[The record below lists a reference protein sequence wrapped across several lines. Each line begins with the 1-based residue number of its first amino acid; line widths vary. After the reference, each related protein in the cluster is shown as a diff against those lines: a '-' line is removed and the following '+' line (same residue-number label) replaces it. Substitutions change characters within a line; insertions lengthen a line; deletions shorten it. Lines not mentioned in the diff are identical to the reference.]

1 MISQNED
8 DEIQN
13 NENHE
18 EMSSSQKNKENSFQN
33 EIQNQSKN
41 QNINNSSE
49 ENKINKI
56 NQTKH
61 NLTTQSYE
69 KEYQDEDGNLLDP
82 NDLSYNSEEDKAS
95 IIIFDMEI
103 NFVKNITQIDIVFLL
118 DTTKSVNPY
127 LKGIKRY
134 IRKLIFDAKKSV
146 SHYLNDDFDIL
157 NYGLVAYRDHDQE
170 GVQGSY
176 VSKILCDLNE
186 DYNVF
191 RQALYDVKCAGGDDT
206 CEAVVD
212 GLHEAVNL
220 INWREDSIKLLYHIC
235 GSPCHG
241 SAYNGVKKGGKKFD
255 KYPDGCPCGVDMKN
269 CLKGLRGKYIE
280 YNLIGLDVDLKDMAD
295 KFSDYIKVELV
306 EVNIQKEEGVPD
318 EQTVNDNN
326 DE

>member
-1 MISQNED
+1 MITQNED

-13 NENHE
+13 NENQE
-18 EMSSSQKNKENSFQN
+18 EVSSFKKNKENSSQN
-33 EIQNQSKN
+33 EIQNKNRN
-41 QNINNSSE
+41 QNLYNATE
-49 ENKINKI
+49 ENQI
-56 NQTKH
+56 NQTK
-61 NLTTQSYE
+61 NQLSSQSYE

-103 NFVKNITQIDIVFLL
+103 NFIKNITQIDIVFLL

-146 SHYLNDDFDIL
+146 SHYLSDDFDIL

-191 RQALYDVKCAGGDDT
+191 RQALYDVTCAGGDDT

-212 GLHEAVNL
+212 GLQEAVNL
-220 INWREDSIKLLYHIC
+220 ITWREDSIKLLYHIC

-241 SAYNGVKKGGKKFD
+241 SDYNGVKKGGKKFD
-255 KYPDGCPCGVDMKN
+255 KYADGCPCGVDMKN
-269 CLKGLRGKYIE
+269 CLKALRGKYIE
-280 YNLIGLDVDLKDMAD
+280 YNLIGLDTDLKDMAE

-306 EVNIQKEEGVPD
+306 EVNIPPQEGVPNN
-318 EQTVNDNN
+318 QTQNENDN
-326 DE
+326 E

>member
-1 MISQNED
+1 MIVQNED

-13 NENHE
+13 NETPAE
-18 EMSSSQKNKENSFQN
+18 EENIIQNNKENSFQN
-33 EIQNQSKN
+33 QNQITN
-41 QNINNSSE
+41 QNIYSE
-49 ENKINKI
+49 ENQIT
-56 NQTKH
+56 QTQGQIP
-61 NLTTQSYE
+61 TQSND
-69 KEYQDEDGNLLDP
+69 KAYQDEEGNLLDP
-82 NDLSYNSEEDKAS
+82 NDLSFNSEEDKTS

-103 NFVKNITQIDIVFLL
+103 NFIKNITQIDIVFLL

-157 NYGLVAYRDHDQE
+157 NYGLIAYRDHDQE

-191 RQALYDVKCAGGDDT
+191 RKALYDVKCAGGDDT

-212 GLHEAVNL
+212 GLQEAVNL
-220 INWREDSIKLLYHIC
+220 ISWREDSIKLLYHIC

-241 SAYNGVKKGGKKFD
+241 TAYNGVKKNKKFD
-255 KYPDGCPCGVDMKN
+255 KYPDGCPCGVDMKT
-269 CLKGLRGKYIE
+269 CLKSLRGKYIE
-280 YNLIGLDVDLKDMAD
+280 YNLIGLDEDLKDMAN

-306 EVNIQKEEGVPD
+306 EVNIPPQEGIPND
-318 EQTVNDNN
+318 QTKNDN
-326 DE
+326 ETE

>member
-1 MISQNED
+1 MITQNDD

-13 NENHE
+13 TENQE
-18 EMSSSQKNKENSFQN
+18 EVSSSKKNKENNSQN
-33 EIQNQSKN
+33 EIRNKNRN
-41 QNINNSSE
+41 QNFYNATE
-49 ENKINKI
+49 ENQI
-56 NQTKH
+56 NQTK
-61 NLTTQSYE
+61 NQLSSQSYE

-103 NFVKNITQIDIVFLL
+103 NFIKNITQIDIVFLL

-146 SHYLNDDFDIL
+146 SHYLSDDFDIL

-191 RQALYDVKCAGGDDT
+191 RQALYDVTCAGGDDT

-212 GLHEAVNL
+212 GLQEAVNL
-220 INWREDSIKLLYHIC
+220 ITWREDSIKLLYHIC

-241 SAYNGVKKGGKKFD
+241 SDYNGVIKGGKKFD
-255 KYPDGCPCGVDMKN
+255 KYADGCPCGVDMKN
-269 CLKGLRGKYIE
+269 CLKALRGKYIE
-280 YNLIGLDVDLKDMAD
+280 YNLIGLDTDLKDMAE

-306 EVNIQKEEGVPD
+306 EVNIPPQEGVPNN
-318 EQTVNDNN
+318 QTQNENEN
-326 DE
+326 E

>member
-1 MISQNED
+1 MIVQNED

-13 NENHE
+13 NETPAE
-18 EMSSSQKNKENSFQN
+18 EENIIQNNKENSFQN
-33 EIQNQSKN
+33 QNQITN
-41 QNINNSSE
+41 QNIYSE
-49 ENKINKI
+49 ENQIT
-56 NQTKH
+56 QTQGQIPA
-61 NLTTQSYE
+61 QSND
-69 KEYQDEDGNLLDP
+69 KAYQDEEGNLLDP
-82 NDLSYNSEEDKAS
+82 NDLSFNSEEDKTS

-103 NFVKNITQIDIVFLL
+103 NFIKNITQIDIVFLL

-191 RQALYDVKCAGGDDT
+191 RKALYDVKCAGGDDT

-212 GLHEAVNL
+212 GLQEAVNL
-220 INWREDSIKLLYHIC
+220 ISWREDSIKLLYHIC

-241 SAYNGVKKGGKKFD
+241 TAYNGVKKNKKFD
-255 KYPDGCPCGVDMKN
+255 KYPDGCPCGVDMKT
-269 CLKGLRGKYIE
+269 CLKSLRGKYIE
-280 YNLIGLDVDLKDMAD
+280 YNLIGLDEDLKDMAN

-306 EVNIQKEEGVPD
+306 EVNIPPQEGVPND
-318 EQTVNDNN
+318 QTKNDN
-326 DE
+326 ETQ

>member
-1 MISQNED
+1 MIVQNED

-13 NENHE
+13 NETPAE
-18 EMSSSQKNKENSFQN
+18 EENIIQNNKENSFQN
-33 EIQNQSKN
+33 QNQITN
-41 QNINNSSE
+41 QNIYSE
-49 ENKINKI
+49 ENQIT
-56 NQTKH
+56 QTQGQIP
-61 NLTTQSYE
+61 TQSND
-69 KEYQDEDGNLLDP
+69 KAYQDEEGNLLDP
-82 NDLSYNSEEDKAS
+82 NDLSFNSEEDKTS

-103 NFVKNITQIDIVFLL
+103 NFIKNITQIDIVFLL

-191 RQALYDVKCAGGDDT
+191 RKALYDVKCAGGDDT

-212 GLHEAVNL
+212 GLQEAVNL
-220 INWREDSIKLLYHIC
+220 ISWREDSIKLLYHIC

-241 SAYNGVKKGGKKFD
+241 SAYNGVKKNKKFD
-255 KYPDGCPCGVDMKN
+255 KYPDGCPCGVDMKT
-269 CLKGLRGKYIE
+269 CLKSLRGKYIE
-280 YNLIGLDVDLKDMAD
+280 YNLIGLDEDLKNMAN

-306 EVNIQKEEGVPD
+306 EVNIPPQEGVPND
-318 EQTVNDNN
+318 QTKNDN
-326 DE
+326 ETE

>member
-1 MISQNED
+1 MIVQNED

-13 NENHE
+13 NETPAE
-18 EMSSSQKNKENSFQN
+18 EENIIQNNKENSFQN
-33 EIQNQSKN
+33 QNQITN
-41 QNINNSSE
+41 QNIYSE
-49 ENKINKI
+49 ENQIT
-56 NQTKH
+56 QTQGQIP
-61 NLTTQSYE
+61 TQSND
-69 KEYQDEDGNLLDP
+69 KAYQDEEGNLLDP
-82 NDLSYNSEEDKAS
+82 NDLSFNSEEDKTS

-103 NFVKNITQIDIVFLL
+103 NFIKNITQIDIVFLL

-191 RQALYDVKCAGGDDT
+191 RKALYDVKCAGGDDT

-212 GLHEAVNL
+212 GLQEAVNL
-220 INWREDSIKLLYHIC
+220 ISWREDSIKLLYHIC

-241 SAYNGVKKGGKKFD
+241 TAYNGVKKNKKFD
-255 KYPDGCPCGVDMKN
+255 KYLDGCPCGVDMKT
-269 CLKGLRGKYIE
+269 CLKSLRGKYIE
-280 YNLIGLDVDLKDMAD
+280 YNLIGLDEDLKDMAN

-306 EVNIQKEEGVPD
+306 EVNIPPQEGVPND
-318 EQTVNDNN
+318 QTKNDN
-326 DE
+326 ETE

>member
-1 MISQNED
+1 MIVQNED

-13 NENHE
+13 NETPAE
-18 EMSSSQKNKENSFQN
+18 EENIIQNNKENSFQN
-33 EIQNQSKN
+33 QNQITN
-41 QNINNSSE
+41 QNIYSE
-49 ENKINKI
+49 ENQIT
-56 NQTKH
+56 QTQGQIP
-61 NLTTQSYE
+61 TQSND
-69 KEYQDEDGNLLDP
+69 KAYQDEEGNLLDP
-82 NDLSYNSEEDKAS
+82 NDLSFNSEEDKTS

-103 NFVKNITQIDIVFLL
+103 NFIKNITQIDIVFLL

-191 RQALYDVKCAGGDDT
+191 RKALYDVKCAGGDDT

-212 GLHEAVNL
+212 GLQEAVNL
-220 INWREDSIKLLYHIC
+220 ISWREDSIKLLYHIC

-241 SAYNGVKKGGKKFD
+241 TAYNGVKKNKKYD
-255 KYPDGCPCGVDMKN
+255 KYPDGCPCGVDMKT
-269 CLKGLRGKYIE
+269 CLKSLRGKYIE
-280 YNLIGLDVDLKDMAD
+280 YNLIGLDEDLKDMAN

-306 EVNIQKEEGVPD
+306 EVNIPPQEGVPND
-318 EQTVNDNN
+318 QTKNDN
-326 DE
+326 ETE

>member
-255 KYPDGCPCGVDMKN
+255 KYPNGCPCGVDMKN

-280 YNLIGLDVDLKDMAD
+280 YNLIGLDADLKDMAD

-318 EQTVNDNN
+318 VQTLNDND

>member
-1 MISQNED
+1 MIVQNED

-13 NENHE
+13 NETPAE
-18 EMSSSQKNKENSFQN
+18 EENIIQNNKENSFQN
-33 EIQNQSKN
+33 QITN
-41 QNINNSSE
+41 QNIYSE
-49 ENKINKI
+49 ENQIT
-56 NQTKH
+56 QTQGQIP
-61 NLTTQSYE
+61 TQSND
-69 KEYQDEDGNLLDP
+69 KAYQDEEGNLLDP
-82 NDLSYNSEEDKAS
+82 NDLSFNSEEDKTS

-103 NFVKNITQIDIVFLL
+103 NFIKNITQIDIVFLL

-191 RQALYDVKCAGGDDT
+191 RKALYDVKCAGGDDT

-212 GLHEAVNL
+212 GLQEAVNL
-220 INWREDSIKLLYHIC
+220 ISWREDSIKLLYHIC

-241 SAYNGVKKGGKKFD
+241 TAYNGVKKNKKFD
-255 KYPDGCPCGVDMKN
+255 KYPDGCPCGVDMKT
-269 CLKGLRGKYIE
+269 CLKSLRGKYIE
-280 YNLIGLDVDLKDMAD
+280 YNLIGLDEDLKDMAN

-306 EVNIQKEEGVPD
+306 EVNIPPQEGVPND
-318 EQTVNDNN
+318 QTKNDN
-326 DE
+326 ETQ

>member
-1 MISQNED
+1 MIVQNED

-13 NENHE
+13 NETPAE
-18 EMSSSQKNKENSFQN
+18 EENIIQNNKENSFQN
-33 EIQNQSKN
+33 QNQITN
-41 QNINNSSE
+41 QNIYSE
-49 ENKINKI
+49 ENQIT
-56 NQTKH
+56 QTQGQIP
-61 NLTTQSYE
+61 TQSND
-69 KEYQDEDGNLLDP
+69 KAYQDEEGNLLDP
-82 NDLSYNSEEDKAS
+82 NDLSFNSEEDKTS

-103 NFVKNITQIDIVFLL
+103 NFIKNITQIDIVFLL

-186 DYNVF
+186 DYNMF
-191 RQALYDVKCAGGDDT
+191 RKALYDVKCAGGDDT

-212 GLHEAVNL
+212 GLQEAVNL
-220 INWREDSIKLLYHIC
+220 ISWREDSIKLLYHIC

-241 SAYNGVKKGGKKFD
+241 TAYNGVKKNKKFD
-255 KYPDGCPCGVDMKN
+255 KYPDGCPCGVDMKT
-269 CLKGLRGKYIE
+269 CLKSLRGKYIE
-280 YNLIGLDVDLKDMAD
+280 YNLIGLDEDLKNMAN

-306 EVNIQKEEGVPD
+306 EVNIPPQEGVPND
-318 EQTVNDNN
+318 QTKNDN
-326 DE
+326 ETE

>member
-1 MISQNED
+1 MIVQNED

-13 NENHE
+13 NETPAE
-18 EMSSSQKNKENSFQN
+18 EENIIQNNKENSFQN
-33 EIQNQSKN
+33 QNQITN
-41 QNINNSSE
+41 QNIYSE
-49 ENKINKI
+49 ENQIT
-56 NQTKH
+56 QTQGQIPA
-61 NLTTQSYE
+61 QSND
-69 KEYQDEDGNLLDP
+69 KAYQDEEGNLLDP
-82 NDLSYNSEEDKAS
+82 NDLSFNSEEDKTS

-103 NFVKNITQIDIVFLL
+103 NFIKNITQIDIVFLL

-191 RQALYDVKCAGGDDT
+191 RKALYDVKCAGGDDI

-212 GLHEAVNL
+212 GLQEAVNL
-220 INWREDSIKLLYHIC
+220 ISWREDSIKLLYHIC

-241 SAYNGVKKGGKKFD
+241 TAYNGVKKNKKFD
-255 KYPDGCPCGVDMKN
+255 KYPDGCPCGVDMKT
-269 CLKGLRGKYIE
+269 CLKSLRGKYIE
-280 YNLIGLDVDLKDMAD
+280 YNLIGLDEDLKNMAN

-306 EVNIQKEEGVPD
+306 EVNIPPQEGVPND
-318 EQTVNDNN
+318 QTKNDN
-326 DE
+326 ETE

>member
-1 MISQNED
+1 MIVQNED

-13 NENHE
+13 NETPAE
-18 EMSSSQKNKENSFQN
+18 EENIIQNNKENSFQN
-33 EIQNQSKN
+33 QNQIIN
-41 QNINNSSE
+41 QNIYSE
-49 ENKINKI
+49 ENQIT
-56 NQTKH
+56 QTQGQIP
-61 NLTTQSYE
+61 TQSND
-69 KEYQDEDGNLLDP
+69 KAYQDEEGNLLDP
-82 NDLSYNSEEDKAS
+82 NDLSFNSEEDKTS

-103 NFVKNITQIDIVFLL
+103 NFIKNIAQIDIVFLL

-191 RQALYDVKCAGGDDT
+191 RKALYDVKCAGGDDT

-212 GLHEAVNL
+212 GLQEAVNL
-220 INWREDSIKLLYHIC
+220 ISWREDSIKLLYHIC

-241 SAYNGVKKGGKKFD
+241 TAYNGVKKNKKFD
-255 KYPDGCPCGVDMKN
+255 KYPDGCPCGIDMKT
-269 CLKGLRGKYIE
+269 CLKSLRGKYIE
-280 YNLIGLDVDLKDMAD
+280 YNLIGLDEDLKDMAN

-306 EVNIQKEEGVPD
+306 EVNIPPQEGVPND
-318 EQTVNDNN
+318 QTKNDN
-326 DE
+326 ETE

>member
-1 MISQNED
+1 MIVQNED

-13 NENHE
+13 NETPAE
-18 EMSSSQKNKENSFQN
+18 EENIIQNNKENSFQN
-33 EIQNQSKN
+33 QNQITN
-41 QNINNSSE
+41 QNIYSE
-49 ENKINKI
+49 ENQIT
-56 NQTKH
+56 QTQGQIPA
-61 NLTTQSYE
+61 QSND
-69 KEYQDEDGNLLDP
+69 KAYQDEEGNLLDP
-82 NDLSYNSEEDKAS
+82 NDLSFNSEEDKTS

-103 NFVKNITQIDIVFLL
+103 NFIKNITQIDIVFLL

-191 RQALYDVKCAGGDDT
+191 RKALYDVKCAGGDDT

-212 GLHEAVNL
+212 GLQEAVNL
-220 INWREDSIKLLYHIC
+220 ISWREDSIKLLYHIC

-241 SAYNGVKKGGKKFD
+241 TAYNGVKKNKKFD
-255 KYPDGCPCGVDMKN
+255 KYPDGCPCGVDMKT
-269 CLKGLRGKYIE
+269 CLKSLRGKYIE
-280 YNLIGLDVDLKDMAD
+280 YNLIGLDEDLKDMAN

-306 EVNIQKEEGVPD
+306 EVNIPPQEGVPND
-318 EQTVNDNN
+318 QTKNDNEN
-326 DE
+326 E

>member
-1 MISQNED
+1 MIVQNED

-13 NENHE
+13 NETPAE
-18 EMSSSQKNKENSFQN
+18 EENIIQNNKENSFQN
-33 EIQNQSKN
+33 QNQITN
-41 QNINNSSE
+41 QNIYSE
-49 ENKINKI
+49 ENQIT
-56 NQTKH
+56 QTQGQIP
-61 NLTTQSYE
+61 TQSND
-69 KEYQDEDGNLLDP
+69 KAYQDEEGNLLDP
-82 NDLSYNSEEDKAS
+82 NDLSFNSEEDKTS

-103 NFVKNITQIDIVFLL
+103 NFIKNIAQIDIVFLL

-191 RQALYDVKCAGGDDT
+191 RQALYDVKCVGGDDT

-212 GLHEAVNL
+212 GLQEAVNL
-220 INWREDSIKLLYHIC
+220 ISWREDSIKLLYHIC

-241 SAYNGVKKGGKKFD
+241 TAYNGVKKNKKFD
-255 KYPDGCPCGVDMKN
+255 KYPDGCPCGIDMKT
-269 CLKGLRGKYIE
+269 CLKSLRGKYIE
-280 YNLIGLDVDLKDMAD
+280 YNLIGLDEDLKDMAN

-306 EVNIQKEEGVPD
+306 EVNIPPQEGVPND
-318 EQTVNDNN
+318 QTKNDN
-326 DE
+326 ETE

>member
-1 MISQNED
+1 MIVQNED

-13 NENHE
+13 NETPAE
-18 EMSSSQKNKENSFQN
+18 EENIIQNNKENSFQN
-33 EIQNQSKN
+33 QNQITN
-41 QNINNSSE
+41 QNIYSE
-49 ENKINKI
+49 ENQIT
-56 NQTKH
+56 QTQGQIP
-61 NLTTQSYE
+61 TQSND
-69 KEYQDEDGNLLDP
+69 KAYQDEEGNLLDP
-82 NDLSYNSEEDKAS
+82 NDLSFNSEEDKTS

-103 NFVKNITQIDIVFLL
+103 NFIKNITQIDIVFLL

-191 RQALYDVKCAGGDDT
+191 RKALYDVKCAGGDDT

-212 GLHEAVNL
+212 GLQEAVNL
-220 INWREDSIKLLYHIC
+220 ISWREDSIKLLYHIC

-241 SAYNGVKKGGKKFD
+241 TAYNGVKKNKKFD
-255 KYPDGCPCGVDMKN
+255 KYPDGCPCGVDMKT
-269 CLKGLRGKYIE
+269 CLKSLRGKYIE
-280 YNLIGLDVDLKDMAD
+280 YNLIDLDEDLKDMAN

-306 EVNIQKEEGVPD
+306 EVNIPPQEGVPND
-318 EQTVNDNN
+318 QTKNDN
-326 DE
+326 ETE

>member
-1 MISQNED
+1 MIVQNED

-13 NENHE
+13 NETPAE
-18 EMSSSQKNKENSFQN
+18 EENIIQNNKENSFQN
-33 EIQNQSKN
+33 QNQITN
-41 QNINNSSE
+41 QNIYSE
-49 ENKINKI
+49 ENQIT
-56 NQTKH
+56 QTQGQIP
-61 NLTTQSYE
+61 TQSND
-69 KEYQDEDGNLLDP
+69 KAYQDEEGNLLDP
-82 NDLSYNSEEDKAS
+82 NDLSFNSEEDKTS

-103 NFVKNITQIDIVFLL
+103 NFIKNIAQIDIVFLL

-191 RQALYDVKCAGGDDT
+191 RKALYDVKCAGGDDT

-212 GLHEAVNL
+212 GLQEAVNL
-220 INWREDSIKLLYHIC
+220 ISWREDSIKLLYHIC

-241 SAYNGVKKGGKKFD
+241 TAYNGVKKNKKFD
-255 KYPDGCPCGVDMKN
+255 KYPDGCPCGVDMKT
-269 CLKGLRGKYIE
+269 CLKSLRGKHIE
-280 YNLIGLDVDLKDMAD
+280 YNLIGLDEDLKDMAN

-306 EVNIQKEEGVPD
+306 EVNIPPQEGVPND
-318 EQTVNDNN
+318 QTKNDN
-326 DE
+326 ETE

>member
-1 MISQNED
+1 MIVQNED

-13 NENHE
+13 NETPAE
-18 EMSSSQKNKENSFQN
+18 EENIIQNNKENSFQN
-33 EIQNQSKN
+33 QNQITN
-41 QNINNSSE
+41 QNIYSE
-49 ENKINKI
+49 ENQIT
-56 NQTKH
+56 QTQGQIP
-61 NLTTQSYE
+61 TQSND
-69 KEYQDEDGNLLDP
+69 KAYQDEEGNLLDP
-82 NDLSYNSEEDKAS
+82 NDLSFNSEEDKTS

-103 NFVKNITQIDIVFLL
+103 NFIKNITQIDIVFLL

-191 RQALYDVKCAGGDDT
+191 RKALYDVKCAGGDDT

-212 GLHEAVNL
+212 GLQEAVNL
-220 INWREDSIKLLYHIC
+220 ISWREDSIKLLYHIC

-241 SAYNGVKKGGKKFD
+241 TAYNGVKKNKKFD
-255 KYPDGCPCGVDMKN
+255 KYPDGCPCGVDMKT
-269 CLKGLRGKYIE
+269 CLKSLRGKYIE
-280 YNLIGLDVDLKDMAD
+280 YNLIGLDEDLKDMAN

-306 EVNIQKEEGVPD
+306 EVNIPPQEGVPND
-318 EQTVNDNN
+318 QTKNDN
-326 DE
+326 ETQ

>member
-1 MISQNED
+1 MIVQNED

-13 NENHE
+13 NETPAE
-18 EMSSSQKNKENSFQN
+18 EENIIQNNKENSFQN
-33 EIQNQSKN
+33 QNQITN
-41 QNINNSSE
+41 QNIYSE
-49 ENKINKI
+49 ENQIT
-56 NQTKH
+56 QTQGQIP
-61 NLTTQSYE
+61 TQSND
-69 KEYQDEDGNLLDP
+69 KAYQDEEGNLLDP
-82 NDLSYNSEEDKAS
+82 NDLSFNSEEDKTS

-103 NFVKNITQIDIVFLL
+103 NFIKNITQIDIVFLL

-186 DYNVF
+186 DYNMF
-191 RQALYDVKCAGGDDT
+191 RKALYDVKCAGGDDT

-212 GLHEAVNL
+212 GLQEAVNL
-220 INWREDSIKLLYHIC
+220 ISWREDSIKLLYHIC

-241 SAYNGVKKGGKKFD
+241 TAYNGVKKNKKFD
-255 KYPDGCPCGVDMKN
+255 KYPDGCPCGVDMKT
-269 CLKGLRGKYIE
+269 CLKSLRGKYIE
-280 YNLIGLDVDLKDMAD
+280 YNLIGLDEDLKDMAN

-306 EVNIQKEEGVPD
+306 EVNIPPQEGVPND
-318 EQTVNDNN
+318 QTKNDN
-326 DE
+326 ETE

>member
-1 MISQNED
+1 MIVQNED

-13 NENHE
+13 NETPAE
-18 EMSSSQKNKENSFQN
+18 EENIIQNNKENSFQN
-33 EIQNQSKN
+33 QNQITN
-41 QNINNSSE
+41 QNIYSE
-49 ENKINKI
+49 ENQIT
-56 NQTKH
+56 QTQGQIP
-61 NLTTQSYE
+61 TQSND
-69 KEYQDEDGNLLDP
+69 KAYQDEEGNLLDP
-82 NDLSYNSEEDKAS
+82 NDLSFNSEEDKTS

-103 NFVKNITQIDIVFLL
+103 NFIKNIAQIDIVFLL

-191 RQALYDVKCAGGDDT
+191 RKALYDVKCAGGDDT

-212 GLHEAVNL
+212 GLQEAVNL
-220 INWREDSIKLLYHIC
+220 ISWREDSIKLLYHIC

-241 SAYNGVKKGGKKFD
+241 TAYNGVKKNKKFD
-255 KYPDGCPCGVDMKN
+255 KYPDGCPCGVDMKT
-269 CLKGLRGKYIE
+269 CLKSLRGKYIE
-280 YNLIGLDVDLKDMAD
+280 YNLIGLDEDLKDMAN

-306 EVNIQKEEGVPD
+306 EVNIPPQEGVPND
-318 EQTVNDNN
+318 QTKNDN
-326 DE
+326 ETQ

>member
-1 MISQNED
+1 MIVQNEV

-13 NENHE
+13 NETPAE
-18 EMSSSQKNKENSFQN
+18 EENIIQNNKENSFQN
-33 EIQNQSKN
+33 QNQITN
-41 QNINNSSE
+41 QNIYSE
-49 ENKINKI
+49 ENQIT
-56 NQTKH
+56 QTQGQIP
-61 NLTTQSYE
+61 TQSND
-69 KEYQDEDGNLLDP
+69 KAYQDEEGNLLDP
-82 NDLSYNSEEDKAS
+82 NDLSFNSEEDKTS

-103 NFVKNITQIDIVFLL
+103 NFIKNIAQIDIVFLL

-191 RQALYDVKCAGGDDT
+191 RKALYDVKCAGGDDT

-212 GLHEAVNL
+212 GLQEAVNL
-220 INWREDSIKLLYHIC
+220 ISWREDSIKLLYHIC

-241 SAYNGVKKGGKKFD
+241 TAYNGVKKNKKFD
-255 KYPDGCPCGVDMKN
+255 KYPDGCPCGVDMKT
-269 CLKGLRGKYIE
+269 CLKSLRGKYIE
-280 YNLIGLDVDLKDMAD
+280 YNLIGLDEDLKNMAN

-306 EVNIQKEEGVPD
+306 EVNIPPQEGVPND
-318 EQTVNDNN
+318 QTKNDN
-326 DE
+326 ETE

>member
-191 RQALYDVKCAGGDDT
+191 RQALYDVKCVGGDDT

-255 KYPDGCPCGVDMKN
+255 KYPNGCPCGVDMKN

-280 YNLIGLDVDLKDMAD
+280 YNLIGLDADLKDMAD

-306 EVNIQKEEGVPD
+306 EVSIQKEEGVPD

>member
-13 NENHE
+13 NENHG

-191 RQALYDVKCAGGDDT
+191 RQALYDVKCVGGDDT

-280 YNLIGLDVDLKDMAD
+280 YNLIGLDADLKDMAD

-318 EQTVNDNN
+318 VQTLNDND

>member
-1 MISQNED
+1 MIVQNED

-13 NENHE
+13 NETPAE
-18 EMSSSQKNKENSFQN
+18 EENIIQNNKENSFQN
-33 EIQNQSKN
+33 QNQITN
-41 QNINNSSE
+41 QKIYSE
-49 ENKINKI
+49 ENQIT
-56 NQTKH
+56 QTQGQIP
-61 NLTTQSYE
+61 TQSND
-69 KEYQDEDGNLLDP
+69 KAYQDEEGNLLDP
-82 NDLSYNSEEDKAS
+82 NDLSFNSEEDKTS

-103 NFVKNITQIDIVFLL
+103 NFIKNITQIDIVFLL

-191 RQALYDVKCAGGDDT
+191 RKALYDVKCAGGDDT

-212 GLHEAVNL
+212 GLQEAVNL
-220 INWREDSIKLLYHIC
+220 ISWREDSIKLLYHIC

-241 SAYNGVKKGGKKFD
+241 TAYNGVKKNKKFD
-255 KYPDGCPCGVDMKN
+255 RYPDGCPCGVDMKT
-269 CLKGLRGKYIE
+269 CLKSLRGKYIE
-280 YNLIGLDVDLKDMAD
+280 YNLIGLDEDLKDMAN

-306 EVNIQKEEGVPD
+306 EVNIPPQEGVPND
-318 EQTVNDNN
+318 QTKNDN
-326 DE
+326 ETQ

>member
-1 MISQNED
+1 MIVQNED

-13 NENHE
+13 NETPAE
-18 EMSSSQKNKENSFQN
+18 EENIIQNNKENSFQN
-33 EIQNQSKN
+33 QNQITN
-41 QNINNSSE
+41 QNIYSE
-49 ENKINKI
+49 ENQIT
-56 NQTKH
+56 QTQGQIP
-61 NLTTQSYE
+61 TQSND
-69 KEYQDEDGNLLDP
+69 KAYQDEEGNLLDP
-82 NDLSYNSEEDKAS
+82 NDLSFNSEEDKTS

-103 NFVKNITQIDIVFLL
+103 NFIKNIAQIDIVFLL

-191 RQALYDVKCAGGDDT
+191 RKALYDVKCAGGDDT

-212 GLHEAVNL
+212 GLQEAVNL
-220 INWREDSIKLLYHIC
+220 ISWREDSIKLLYHIC

-241 SAYNGVKKGGKKFD
+241 TAYNGVKKNKKFD
-255 KYPDGCPCGVDMKN
+255 KYPDGCPCGIDMKT
-269 CLKGLRGKYIE
+269 CLKSLRGKYIE
-280 YNLIGLDVDLKDMAD
+280 YNLIGLDEDLKDMAN

-306 EVNIQKEEGVPD
+306 EVNIPPQEGVPND
-318 EQTVNDNN
+318 QTKNDN
-326 DE
+326 ETE

>member
-1 MISQNED
+1 MIVQNED

-13 NENHE
+13 NETPAE
-18 EMSSSQKNKENSFQN
+18 EENIIQNNKENSFQN
-33 EIQNQSKN
+33 QNQITN
-41 QNINNSSE
+41 QNIYSE
-49 ENKINKI
+49 ENQIT
-56 NQTKH
+56 QTQGQIP
-61 NLTTQSYE
+61 TQSND
-69 KEYQDEDGNLLDP
+69 KAYQDEEGNLLDP
-82 NDLSYNSEEDKAS
+82 NDLSFNSEEDKTS

-103 NFVKNITQIDIVFLL
+103 NFIKNITQIDIVFLL

-186 DYNVF
+186 EYNVF
-191 RQALYDVKCAGGDDT
+191 RKALYDVKCAGGDDT

-212 GLHEAVNL
+212 GLQEAVNL
-220 INWREDSIKLLYHIC
+220 ISWREDSIKLLYHIC

-241 SAYNGVKKGGKKFD
+241 TAYNGVKKNKKFD
-255 KYPDGCPCGVDMKN
+255 KYPDGCPCGVDMKT
-269 CLKGLRGKYIE
+269 CLKSLRGKYIE
-280 YNLIGLDVDLKDMAD
+280 YNLIGLDEDLKDMAN

-306 EVNIQKEEGVPD
+306 EVNIPPQEGVPND
-318 EQTVNDNN
+318 QTKNDN
-326 DE
+326 ETE

>member
-1 MISQNED
+1 MIVQNED

-13 NENHE
+13 NETPAE
-18 EMSSSQKNKENSFQN
+18 EENIIQNNKENSFQN
-33 EIQNQSKN
+33 QNQITN
-41 QNINNSSE
+41 QNIYSE
-49 ENKINKI
+49 ENQIT
-56 NQTKH
+56 QTQGQIPA
-61 NLTTQSYE
+61 QSND
-69 KEYQDEDGNLLDP
+69 KAYQDEEGNLLDP
-82 NDLSYNSEEDKAS
+82 NDLSFNSEEDKTS

-103 NFVKNITQIDIVFLL
+103 NFIKNITQIDIVFLL

-191 RQALYDVKCAGGDDT
+191 RKALYDVKCAGGDDT

-212 GLHEAVNL
+212 GLQEAVNL
-220 INWREDSIKLLYHIC
+220 ISWREDSIKLLYHIC

-241 SAYNGVKKGGKKFD
+241 TAYNGVKKNKKFD
-255 KYPDGCPCGVDMKN
+255 KYPDGCPCGVDMKT
-269 CLKGLRGKYIE
+269 CLKSLRGKYIE
-280 YNLIGLDVDLKDMAD
+280 YNLIGLDEDLKDMAN

-306 EVNIQKEEGVPD
+306 EVNIPPQEGVPND
-318 EQTVNDNN
+318 QTKNDN
-326 DE
+326 ETE

>member
-1 MISQNED
+1 MIVQNED

-13 NENHE
+13 NETPAE
-18 EMSSSQKNKENSFQN
+18 EENIIQNNKENSFQN
-33 EIQNQSKN
+33 QNQITN
-41 QNINNSSE
+41 QNIYSE
-49 ENKINKI
+49 ENQIT
-56 NQTKH
+56 QTQGQIPA
-61 NLTTQSYE
+61 QSND
-69 KEYQDEDGNLLDP
+69 KAYQDEEGNLLDP
-82 NDLSYNSEEDKAS
+82 NDLSFNSEEDKTS

-103 NFVKNITQIDIVFLL
+103 NFIKNITQIDIVFLL

-191 RQALYDVKCAGGDDT
+191 RKALYDVKCAGGDDT

-212 GLHEAVNL
+212 GLQEAVNL
-220 INWREDSIKLLYHIC
+220 ISWREDSIKLLYHIC

-241 SAYNGVKKGGKKFD
+241 TAYNGVKKNKKFD
-255 KYPDGCPCGVDMKN
+255 KYPDGCPCGVDMKT
-269 CLKGLRGKYIE
+269 CLKSLRGKYIE
-280 YNLIGLDVDLKDMAD
+280 YNLIGLDEDLKNMAN

-306 EVNIQKEEGVPD
+306 EVNIPPQEGVPND
-318 EQTVNDNN
+318 QTKNDN
-326 DE
+326 ETE

>member
-1 MISQNED
+1 MIVQNED

-13 NENHE
+13 NETPAE
-18 EMSSSQKNKENSFQN
+18 EENIIQNNKENSFQN
-33 EIQNQSKN
+33 QNQITN
-41 QNINNSSE
+41 QKIYSE
-49 ENKINKI
+49 ENQIT
-56 NQTKH
+56 QTQGQIP
-61 NLTTQSYE
+61 TQSND
-69 KEYQDEDGNLLDP
+69 KAYQDEEGNLLDP
-82 NDLSYNSEEDKAS
+82 NDLSFNSEEDKTS

-103 NFVKNITQIDIVFLL
+103 NFIKNIAQIDIVFLL

-191 RQALYDVKCAGGDDT
+191 RKALYDVKCAGGDDT

-212 GLHEAVNL
+212 GLQEAVNL
-220 INWREDSIKLLYHIC
+220 ISWREDSIKLLYHIC

-241 SAYNGVKKGGKKFD
+241 TAYNGVKKNKKFD
-255 KYPDGCPCGVDMKN
+255 KYPDGCPCGVDMKT
-269 CLKGLRGKYIE
+269 CLKSLRGKYIE
-280 YNLIGLDVDLKDMAD
+280 YNLIGLDEDLKDMAN

-306 EVNIQKEEGVPD
+306 EVNIPPQEGVPND
-318 EQTVNDNN
+318 QTKNDN
-326 DE
+326 ETQ

>member
-1 MISQNED
+1 MIVQNED

-13 NENHE
+13 NETPAE
-18 EMSSSQKNKENSFQN
+18 EENIIQNNKENSFQN
-33 EIQNQSKN
+33 QNQITN
-41 QNINNSSE
+41 QNIYSE
-49 ENKINKI
+49 ENQIT
-56 NQTKH
+56 QTQGQIP
-61 NLTTQSYE
+61 TQSND
-69 KEYQDEDGNLLDP
+69 KAYQDEEGNLLDP
-82 NDLSYNSEEDKAS
+82 NDLSFNSEEDKTS

-103 NFVKNITQIDIVFLL
+103 NFIKNITQIDIVFLL

-186 DYNVF
+186 DYNMF
-191 RQALYDVKCAGGDDT
+191 RKALYDVKCAGGDDT

-212 GLHEAVNL
+212 GLQEAVNL
-220 INWREDSIKLLYHIC
+220 ISWREDSVKLLYHIC

-241 SAYNGVKKGGKKFD
+241 TAYNGVKKNKKFD
-255 KYPDGCPCGVDMKN
+255 KYPDGCPCGVDMKT
-269 CLKGLRGKYIE
+269 CLKSLRGKYIE
-280 YNLIGLDVDLKDMAD
+280 YNLIGLDEDLKDMAN

-306 EVNIQKEEGVPD
+306 EVNIPPQEGVPND
-318 EQTVNDNN
+318 QTKNDNEN
-326 DE
+326 E

>member
-1 MISQNED
+1 MIVQNED

-13 NENHE
+13 NETPAE
-18 EMSSSQKNKENSFQN
+18 EENIIQNNKENSFQN
-33 EIQNQSKN
+33 QNQITN
-41 QNINNSSE
+41 QNIYSE
-49 ENKINKI
+49 ENQIT
-56 NQTKH
+56 QTQGQIP
-61 NLTTQSYE
+61 TQSND
-69 KEYQDEDGNLLDP
+69 KAYQDEEGNLLDP
-82 NDLSYNSEEDKAS
+82 NDLSFNSEEDKTS

-103 NFVKNITQIDIVFLL
+103 NFIKNITQIDIVFLL

-134 IRKLIFDAKKSV
+134 IRKLIFDAKKSL

-191 RQALYDVKCAGGDDT
+191 RKALYDVKCAGGDDT

-212 GLHEAVNL
+212 GLQEAVNL
-220 INWREDSIKLLYHIC
+220 ISWREDSIKLLYHIC

-241 SAYNGVKKGGKKFD
+241 TAYNGVKKNKKFD
-255 KYPDGCPCGVDMKN
+255 KYPDGCPCGVDKKT
-269 CLKGLRGKYIE
+269 CLKSLRGKYIE
-280 YNLIGLDVDLKDMAD
+280 YNLIGLDEDLKDMAN

-306 EVNIQKEEGVPD
+306 EVNIPPQEGIPND
-318 EQTVNDNN
+318 QTKNDN
-326 DE
+326 ETE

>member
-1 MISQNED
+1 MIVQNED

-13 NENHE
+13 NETPAE
-18 EMSSSQKNKENSFQN
+18 EENIIQNNKENSFQN
-33 EIQNQSKN
+33 QNQITN
-41 QNINNSSE
+41 QNIYSE
-49 ENKINKI
+49 ENQIT
-56 NQTKH
+56 QTQGQIPA
-61 NLTTQSYE
+61 QSND
-69 KEYQDEDGNLLDP
+69 KAYQDEEGNLLDP
-82 NDLSYNSEEDKAS
+82 NDLSFNSEEDKTS

-103 NFVKNITQIDIVFLL
+103 NFIKNIAQIDIVFLL

-191 RQALYDVKCAGGDDT
+191 RKALYDVKCAGGDDT

-212 GLHEAVNL
+212 GLQEAVNL
-220 INWREDSIKLLYHIC
+220 ISWREDSIKLLYHIC

-241 SAYNGVKKGGKKFD
+241 TAYNGVKKNKKFD
-255 KYPDGCPCGVDMKN
+255 KYPDGCPCGVDMKT
-269 CLKGLRGKYIE
+269 CLKSLRGKYIE
-280 YNLIGLDVDLKDMAD
+280 YNLIGLDEDLKDMAN

-306 EVNIQKEEGVPD
+306 EVNIPPQEGVPND
-318 EQTVNDNN
+318 QTKNDN
-326 DE
+326 ETQ

>member
-1 MISQNED
+1 MIVQNED

-13 NENHE
+13 NETPAE
-18 EMSSSQKNKENSFQN
+18 EENIIQNNKENSFQN
-33 EIQNQSKN
+33 QNQITN
-41 QNINNSSE
+41 QNIYSE
-49 ENKINKI
+49 ENQIT
-56 NQTKH
+56 QTQGQIP
-61 NLTTQSYE
+61 TQSND
-69 KEYQDEDGNLLDP
+69 KAYQDEEGNLLDP
-82 NDLSYNSEEDKAS
+82 NDLSFNSEEDKTS

-103 NFVKNITQIDIVFLL
+103 NFIKNITQIDIVFLL

-191 RQALYDVKCAGGDDT
+191 RKALYDVKCAGGDDT

-212 GLHEAVNL
+212 GLQEAVNL
-220 INWREDSIKLLYHIC
+220 ISWREDSIKLLYHIC

-241 SAYNGVKKGGKKFD
+241 TAYNGVKKNKKFD
-255 KYPDGCPCGVDMKN
+255 KYPDGCPCGVDMKT
-269 CLKGLRGKYIE
+269 CLKSLRGKYIE
-280 YNLIGLDVDLKDMAD
+280 YNLIGLDEDLKDMAN

-306 EVNIQKEEGVPD
+306 EVNIPPQEGVPND
-318 EQTVNDNN
+318 QTKNDNEN
-326 DE
+326 E

>member
-1 MISQNED
+1 MIVQNED

-13 NENHE
+13 NETPAE
-18 EMSSSQKNKENSFQN
+18 EENIIQNNKEKSFQN
-33 EIQNQSKN
+33 QNQITN
-41 QNINNSSE
+41 QNIYSE
-49 ENKINKI
+49 ENQIT
-56 NQTKH
+56 QTQGQIP
-61 NLTTQSYE
+61 TQSND
-69 KEYQDEDGNLLDP
+69 KAYQDEEGNLLDP
-82 NDLSYNSEEDKAS
+82 NDLSFNSEEDKTS

-103 NFVKNITQIDIVFLL
+103 NFIKNITQIDIVFLL

-191 RQALYDVKCAGGDDT
+191 RKALYDVKCAGGDDT

-212 GLHEAVNL
+212 GLQEAVNL
-220 INWREDSIKLLYHIC
+220 ISWREDSIKLLYHIC

-241 SAYNGVKKGGKKFD
+241 TAYNGVKKNKKFD
-255 KYPDGCPCGVDMKN
+255 KYPDGCPCGVDMKT
-269 CLKGLRGKYIE
+269 CLKSLRGKYIE
-280 YNLIGLDVDLKDMAD
+280 YNLIGLDEDLKDMAN

-306 EVNIQKEEGVPD
+306 EVNIPPQEGVPND
-318 EQTVNDNN
+318 QTKNDN
-326 DE
+326 ETE

>member
-1 MISQNED
+1 MIVQNED

-13 NENHE
+13 NETPAE
-18 EMSSSQKNKENSFQN
+18 EENIIQNNKENSFQN
-33 EIQNQSKN
+33 
-41 QNINNSSE
+41 QNIYSE
-49 ENKINKI
+49 ENQIT
-56 NQTKH
+56 QTQGQIP
-61 NLTTQSYE
+61 TQSND
-69 KEYQDEDGNLLDP
+69 KAYQDEEGNLLDP
-82 NDLSYNSEEDKAS
+82 NDLSFNSEEDKTS

-103 NFVKNITQIDIVFLL
+103 NFIKNIAQIDIVFLL

-191 RQALYDVKCAGGDDT
+191 RKALYDVKCAGGDDT

-212 GLHEAVNL
+212 GLQEAVNL
-220 INWREDSIKLLYHIC
+220 ISWREDSIKLLYHIC

-241 SAYNGVKKGGKKFD
+241 TAYNGVKKNKKFD
-255 KYPDGCPCGVDMKN
+255 RYPDGCPCGVDMKT
-269 CLKGLRGKYIE
+269 CLKSLRGKYIE
-280 YNLIGLDVDLKDMAD
+280 YNLIGLDEDLKGMAN

-306 EVNIQKEEGVPD
+306 EVNIPPQEGVPND
-318 EQTVNDNN
+318 QTKNDN
-326 DE
+326 ETE

>member
-1 MISQNED
+1 MIVQNED

-13 NENHE
+13 NETPAE
-18 EMSSSQKNKENSFQN
+18 EENIIQNNKENSFQN
-33 EIQNQSKN
+33 QNQITN
-41 QNINNSSE
+41 QNIYSE
-49 ENKINKI
+49 ENQIT
-56 NQTKH
+56 QTQGQIP
-61 NLTTQSYE
+61 TQSND
-69 KEYQDEDGNLLDP
+69 KAYQDEEGNLLDP
-82 NDLSYNSEEDKAS
+82 NDLSFNSEEDKTS

-103 NFVKNITQIDIVFLL
+103 NFIKNIAQIDIVFLL

-191 RQALYDVKCAGGDDT
+191 RKALYDVKCAGGDDT

-212 GLHEAVNL
+212 GLQEAVNL
-220 INWREDSIKLLYHIC
+220 ISWREDSIKLLYHIC

-241 SAYNGVKKGGKKFD
+241 TAYNGVKKNKKFD
-255 KYPDGCPCGVDMKN
+255 KYPDGCPCGVDIKT
-269 CLKGLRGKYIE
+269 CLKSLRGKYIE
-280 YNLIGLDVDLKDMAD
+280 YNLIGLDEDLKDMAN

-306 EVNIQKEEGVPD
+306 EVNIPPQEGVPND
-318 EQTVNDNN
+318 QTKNDN
-326 DE
+326 ETE